1 MDKLLLKPEEA
12 ADLLGIGRSKFY
24 ELLAQG
30 AVDSVRIGACRRVPR
45 AALEEFIERLR
56 RTDNPCVSARSE
68 AP

>member
-56 RTDNPCVSARSE
+56 QAGNPCVSASSE

>member
-45 AALEEFIERLR
+45 AALEEFVERLR
-56 RTDNPCVSARSE
+56 RTDNPCVSASFE